1 MTARSLHEIVSAVGP
16 KKHRTGQP
24 IRRSSYRIGMREG
37 DFWSAF
43 DRRERNARMRAAE
56 RYDRE
61 GKEPGKRNG
70 PLGHIAIEVLREMM
84 RIIDFRTGRLDPSI
98 DYLAERLRR
107 TRSAVHAALKRL
119 RSHGFLDWIRRFAP
133 REDAEPFGPQ
143 VRQISNAYRLTL
155 PRSAAELV
163 RRLLGRAP
171 PPDDDVTRRREEE
184 ERVAAMLA
192 TLSAEELAR
201 FRAGDTALGRE
212 LARLGRAI
220 DRNAIPPGGMNP
232 ALRG

>member
-1 MTARSLHEIVSAVGP
+1 M
-16 KKHRTGQP
+16 
-24 IRRSSYRIGMREG
+24 
-37 DFWSAF
+37 
-43 DRRERNARMRAAE
+43 
-56 RYDRE
+56 
-61 GKEPGKRNG
+61 
-70 PLGHIAIEVLREMM
+70 
-84 RIIDFRTGRLDPSI
+84 
-98 DYLAERLRR
+98 
-107 TRSAVHAALKRL
+107 
-119 RSHGFLDWIRRFAP
+119 
-133 REDAEPFGPQ
+133 
-143 VRQISNAYRLTL
+143 RQISNAYRLTL

-220 DRNAIPPGGMNP
+220 DRNAIPPGSLNP